1 MAEETK
7 APKAA
12 AAQGSPLL
20 EVTDLC
26 KSFPLKYGVLDAV
39 MRKERKHLTAVDHV
53 SFSLNAGETLGLVG
67 ESGCGK
73 STLARTVINLYNP
86 TGGKVVFAGVDF
98 SQLSKHELRNSCK
111 DIQMIFQDPYSS
123 LNPRMTV
130 RQVLREEL
138 LHHNMCT
145 KDEVDARIIQLLEL
159 VGLSEDQADRLPSAF
174 SGGQRQ
180 RIGIARALAVQPKLI
195 IADEPVSALDVSIQ
209 AQIINL
215 LCDLQEKL
223 GLSILF
229 ISHDLRV
236 VRYISDRVAVMYLGA
251 MVETAPTDTLYT
263 APAHPYTKVLL
274 AAAPSMEENK
284 VDDKKAAVLGELP
297 SPINLPSGCRFHPR
311 CPYAAYENPPV
322 HIVWAGGFFHGRVYV
337 GTLCEGLA
345 RKPFVRRAK
354 HRPKQGFTHKPARIA
369 RKMRRLRR
377 NLPAQA
383 CVVLGASLGGIA
395 LLIAHVHK
403 LGDNGDGE
411 LCRSLGTE
419 LEANGALDALPVELG
434 ATLGKHKAVHG
445 VVLALAAHHAHVVRT
460 LARAPHAALRV
471 KHVAAG
477 KDAHIVLGG
486 ALDVVNAGKA
496 RAGQQ
501 DALSG
506 GETLLAD
513 VGRIV
518 IHDRHTE
525 AHMLGKRGRLG
536 RSVGS
541 AEQPHVNLVEERGA
555 HPGEAGELVV
565 VHAGAARDVLHL
577 EQVARRVLAAGHD
590 LLGVTAEEDERLAV
604 GRTLLAVLL
613 GDFVVH
619 IGLGSLGVEH
629 ELEANP
635 GKLTGL
641 HGSDGTLEDRHVG
654 HGDAVDERVEHG
666 RRHVLLA
673 SKGLRLEAGKVLCGE
688 NGRLALLE
696 GLDNGSERFLLH
708 ANILSLA
715 KHTDAVQY
723 SRFTRRDCCICNK
736 ESLCAIRRQQGRRMQ
751 RDV

>member
-39 MRKERKHLTAVDHV
+39 MRKERKHLTAVDHG

-311 CPYAAYENPPV
+311 CPYA
-322 HIVWAGGFFHGRVYV
+322 
-337 GTLCEGLA
+337 
-345 RKPFVRRAK
+345 
-354 HRPKQGFTHKPARIA
+354 
-369 RKMRRLRR
+369 
-377 NLPAQA
+377 
-383 CVVLGASLGGIA
+383 
-395 LLIAHVHK
+395 
-403 LGDNGDGE
+403 DE
-411 LCRSLGTE
+411 LCRTE
-419 LEANGALDALPVELG
+419 SPKLRC
-434 ATLGKHKAVHG
+434 
-445 VVLALAAHHAHVVRT
+445 LAETPEGPHMCACHH
-460 LARAPHAALRV
+460 P
-471 KHVAAG
+471 
-477 KDAHIVLGG
+477 
-486 ALDVVNAGKA
+486 
-496 RAGQQ
+496 
-501 DALSG
+501 
-506 GETLLAD
+506 
-513 VGRIV
+513 
-518 IHDRHTE
+518 
-525 AHMLGKRGRLG
+525 
-536 RSVGS
+536 
-541 AEQPHVNLVEERGA
+541 LV
-555 HPGEAGELVV
+555 
-565 VHAGAARDVLHL
+565 
-577 EQVARRVLAAGHD
+577 
-590 LLGVTAEEDERLAV
+590 
-604 GRTLLAVLL
+604 
-613 GDFVVH
+613 
-619 IGLGSLGVEH
+619 
-629 ELEANP
+629 
-635 GKLTGL
+635 
-641 HGSDGTLEDRHVG
+641 
-654 HGDAVDERVEHG
+654 
-666 RRHVLLA
+666 
-673 SKGLRLEAGKVLCGE
+673 
-688 NGRLALLE
+688 
-696 GLDNGSERFLLH
+696 
-708 ANILSLA
+708 
-715 KHTDAVQY
+715 
-723 SRFTRRDCCICNK
+723 
-736 ESLCAIRRQQGRRMQ
+736 
-751 RDV
+751 

>member
-39 MRKERKHLTAVDHV
+39 MRKERNHLTAVDHV

-311 CPYAAYENPPV
+311 CPYA
-322 HIVWAGGFFHGRVYV
+322 
-337 GTLCEGLA
+337 
-345 RKPFVRRAK
+345 
-354 HRPKQGFTHKPARIA
+354 
-369 RKMRRLRR
+369 
-377 NLPAQA
+377 
-383 CVVLGASLGGIA
+383 
-395 LLIAHVHK
+395 
-403 LGDNGDGE
+403 DE
-411 LCRSLGTE
+411 LCRTE
-419 LEANGALDALPVELG
+419 SPKLRC
-434 ATLGKHKAVHG
+434 
-445 VVLALAAHHAHVVRT
+445 LAETPEGPHMCACHH
-460 LARAPHAALRV
+460 P
-471 KHVAAG
+471 
-477 KDAHIVLGG
+477 
-486 ALDVVNAGKA
+486 
-496 RAGQQ
+496 
-501 DALSG
+501 
-506 GETLLAD
+506 
-513 VGRIV
+513 
-518 IHDRHTE
+518 
-525 AHMLGKRGRLG
+525 
-536 RSVGS
+536 
-541 AEQPHVNLVEERGA
+541 LV
-555 HPGEAGELVV
+555 
-565 VHAGAARDVLHL
+565 
-577 EQVARRVLAAGHD
+577 
-590 LLGVTAEEDERLAV
+590 
-604 GRTLLAVLL
+604 
-613 GDFVVH
+613 
-619 IGLGSLGVEH
+619 
-629 ELEANP
+629 
-635 GKLTGL
+635 
-641 HGSDGTLEDRHVG
+641 
-654 HGDAVDERVEHG
+654 
-666 RRHVLLA
+666 
-673 SKGLRLEAGKVLCGE
+673 
-688 NGRLALLE
+688 
-696 GLDNGSERFLLH
+696 
-708 ANILSLA
+708 
-715 KHTDAVQY
+715 
-723 SRFTRRDCCICNK
+723 
-736 ESLCAIRRQQGRRMQ
+736 
-751 RDV
+751 

>member
-311 CPYAAYENPPV
+311 CTYA
-322 HIVWAGGFFHGRVYV
+322 
-337 GTLCEGLA
+337 
-345 RKPFVRRAK
+345 
-354 HRPKQGFTHKPARIA
+354 
-369 RKMRRLRR
+369 
-377 NLPAQA
+377 
-383 CVVLGASLGGIA
+383 
-395 LLIAHVHK
+395 
-403 LGDNGDGE
+403 DE
-411 LCRSLGTE
+411 LCRTE
-419 LEANGALDALPVELG
+419 SPKLRC
-434 ATLGKHKAVHG
+434 
-445 VVLALAAHHAHVVRT
+445 LAETPEGPHMCACHH
-460 LARAPHAALRV
+460 P
-471 KHVAAG
+471 
-477 KDAHIVLGG
+477 
-486 ALDVVNAGKA
+486 
-496 RAGQQ
+496 
-501 DALSG
+501 
-506 GETLLAD
+506 
-513 VGRIV
+513 
-518 IHDRHTE
+518 
-525 AHMLGKRGRLG
+525 
-536 RSVGS
+536 
-541 AEQPHVNLVEERGA
+541 LV
-555 HPGEAGELVV
+555 
-565 VHAGAARDVLHL
+565 
-577 EQVARRVLAAGHD
+577 
-590 LLGVTAEEDERLAV
+590 
-604 GRTLLAVLL
+604 
-613 GDFVVH
+613 
-619 IGLGSLGVEH
+619 
-629 ELEANP
+629 
-635 GKLTGL
+635 
-641 HGSDGTLEDRHVG
+641 
-654 HGDAVDERVEHG
+654 
-666 RRHVLLA
+666 
-673 SKGLRLEAGKVLCGE
+673 
-688 NGRLALLE
+688 
-696 GLDNGSERFLLH
+696 
-708 ANILSLA
+708 
-715 KHTDAVQY
+715 
-723 SRFTRRDCCICNK
+723 
-736 ESLCAIRRQQGRRMQ
+736 
-751 RDV
+751 